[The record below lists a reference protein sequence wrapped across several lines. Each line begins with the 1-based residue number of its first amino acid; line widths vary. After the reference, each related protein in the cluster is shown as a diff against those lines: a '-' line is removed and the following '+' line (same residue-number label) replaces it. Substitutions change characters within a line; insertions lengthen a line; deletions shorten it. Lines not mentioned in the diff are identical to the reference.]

1 MKEEKDLRKSEHIQ
15 MDDYCNRSFYSRY
28 CVSLL
33 DDTNVYKCKRVSLRN
48 SFDQLTD
55 CFERRLFH
63 GQYVMYGP
71 KCKKKYSQTKGFTQ
85 DEIDSLWLYLGDR
98 CQLIWSLL
106 NYAR

>member
-55 CFERRLFH
+55 CFERQLFH
-63 GQYVMYGP
+63 GQYIMYGP
-71 KCKKKYSQTKGFTQ
+71 KCKKNTHKQRASRKMRLIHFGCILV
-85 DEIDSLWLYLGDR
+85 IDVS
-98 CQLIWSLL
+98 
-106 NYAR
+106 